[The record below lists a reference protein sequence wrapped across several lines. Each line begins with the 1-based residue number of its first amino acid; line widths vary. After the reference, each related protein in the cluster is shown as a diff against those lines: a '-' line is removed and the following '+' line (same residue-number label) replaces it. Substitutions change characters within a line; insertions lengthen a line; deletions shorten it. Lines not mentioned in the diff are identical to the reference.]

1 MATTA
6 QQLRPPDTRRFPLSE
21 VRTRLRQELEK
32 ATAEGDVLRGS
43 WEPSLDSLRM
53 VAVLPKLEDLF
64 DFDLRP
70 EKIVRKGG
78 YTGVEEGVDDMLSR
92 LRSLWQEHYATREVS

>member
-1 MATTA
+1 MATRTH
-6 QQLRPPDTRRFPLSE
+6 QMLLPGTKPFPLTE
-21 VRTRLRQELEK
+21 VRARLQRELEK
-32 ATAEGDVLRGS
+32 ATAEGDILRGS

-64 DFDLRP
+64 DFGLRP

-78 YTGVEEGVDDMLSR
+78 YTGVEEGVDDMLNR
-92 LRSLWQEHYATREVS
+92 LQSLWQEHHATREVS